1 MIQLINVVLAATP
14 TPAPEIDP
22 NTVSPGVVGFIA
34 IAVVGL
40 ATLLLGIDLTRRI
53 RRTTYRAEISARLE
67 AELAQRNAANPDKP
81 VDGADGAAKS
91 E

>member
-1 MIQLINVVLAATP
+1 MIRLINVVLAATP
-14 TPAPEIDP
+14 TPAPELDP

-34 IAVVGL
+34 IALVGV

-67 AELAQRNAANPDKP
+67 AELAERNAANPDGP
-81 VDGADGAAKS
+81 VDSTDRATKP